1 VIAVA
6 DRLTAH
12 LRHQLGVWPP
22 PAGVV
27 VTTSAER
34 SRPGWDGVVRAV
46 AGMAAPE
53 GAVLSVPAPAVEPLR
68 AAGDSLADV
77 EAALPEVF
85 DRPGARLVRSI
96 LRWTGEPVA
105 LPSLGEE
112 VDATDPRVPE
122 WLRPFGG
129 EVLVHF
135 DGDGRYVGGV
145 GRKRHDRWCTELAV
159 GTEPE
164 ARGRG
169 VARRLVATAARRV
182 LDEGKVPTYQHD
194 PENVA
199 SAHVADA
206 VGFPDTGLRGLWL
219 VW

>member
-1 VIAVA
+1 VTAVA

-12 LRHQLGVWPP
+12 LRHQLGAWPP
-22 PAGVV
+22 AAGIV
-27 VTTSAER
+27 VTTSPER
-34 SRPGWDGVVRAV
+34 TRPGWDGITRSV
-46 AGMAAPE
+46 AGIASDD
-53 GAVLSVPAPAVEPLR
+53 GAVLSVPAAAVEPLR
-68 AAGDSLADV
+68 AAGNTLVDV
-77 EAALPEVF
+77 EAALPSVL
-85 DRPGARLVRSI
+85 DRPGAHLVRSI
-96 LRWTGEPVA
+96 LRWTGDPA
-105 LPSLGEE
+105 PLAPLGEE
-112 VDATDPRVPE
+112 VDAGDPRVPD

-129 EVLVHF
+129 EVLISF
-135 DGDGRYVGGV
+135 DDGRYVGGV

-199 SAHVADA
+199 SAHVAEA
-206 VGFPDTGLRGLWL
+206 VGFPDSGLRGLWL